1 MGKGGICKVSKKRIA
16 LLAITALSI
25 LFVLL
30 CRWNTGI
37 AEWYMQYV
45 YPVFAVTLSYIS
57 NIFPFSLFDALTIAA
72 TLIFLLSI
80 VQLFRRKLRFLRWLY
95 LLGMSTIWIVLWFY
109 LAWGISY
116 YRADYYTKFAVLRT
130 TTSIEDFSN
139 INFCYIDS
147 LNKYYTPISQIDT
160 KEISRSIEQSY
171 CQLHKQLKLPY
182 PNGKR
187 SPKRTMYQKLMTKA
201 GVTGFYA
208 PFFSE
213 VHVNTD
219 PPPVSYPFTLAHEK
233 AHQLGIASESEC
245 NLYAIIV
252 CTSSDHPQV
261 RYSGYYELVS
271 YLLSALWKAA
281 PEEVYNEAYSRISA
295 DVIADFD
302 NARTFWRYAISPK
315 LAELQAK
322 VYDSYL
328 KSNKVE
334 SGIVSYSEVVEL
346 FLSWEQ
352 HKHSVTPK

>member
-1 MGKGGICKVSKKRIA
+1 MGASSIYKISKKRIA
-16 LLAITALSI
+16 LLCATALSI

-57 NIFPFSLFDALTIAA
+57 NIFPFSLFDVLTIAA
-72 TLIFLLSI
+72 AVVLIVSI
-80 VQLFRRKLRFLRWLY
+80 VQLFRRKLKFLRWLY
-95 LLGMSTIWIVLWFY
+95 LLGMSAIWVILWFY

-116 YRADYYTKFAVLRT
+116 YRVDYYAKFSTSPVN
-130 TTSIEDFSN
+130 TSIEDFSN
-139 INFCYIDS
+139 INFRYIDS
-147 LNKYYTPISQIDT
+147 LNKYYISINQIDK
-160 KEISRSIEQSY
+160 KEISESIEQSY
-171 CQLHKQLKLPY
+171 YQLHKQLKLPY

-187 SPKRTMYQKLMTKA
+187 SPKRTMYQKLMTKM
-201 GVTGFYA
+201 GVTGFYG

-233 AHQLGIASESEC
+233 AHQLGIASEAEC

-252 CTSSDHPQV
+252 CTSSNHPQV

-281 PEEVYNEAYSRISA
+281 PEEVYSEAYSRMSA
-295 DVIADFD
+295 DVRTDFD
-302 NARTFWRYAISPK
+302 NERTFWRYAISPR
-315 LAELQAK
+315 LSAIQAK

-346 FLSWEQ
+346 FLAWE
-352 HKHSVTPK
+352 KYNIK